1 MKWKNNIIQFL
12 NNCFNLSS
20 NKRNPELQNI
30 YNKIDKID
38 KSDDFM
44 MINSDEGLTEEEFL
58 QVLKNEFFNCEVQ
71 NDARAE

>member
-1 MKWKNNIIQFL
+1 MNIIKFL

-20 NKRNPELQNI
+20 NKRSPELQNI

-44 MINSDEGLTEEEFL
+44 MINSSEGLSEGEFL
-58 QVLKNEFFNCEVQ
+58 QVLQNEFF
-71 NDARAE
+71 RKAE